1 MIVIRFIFTA
11 STDPKESSQ
20 VHQVLMCWRPEDLGS
35 VGHRHQGDQ
44 GTFAIVYIF
53 NPSPVEYLFIY
64 HSIQAAIS
72 NAISSLKP
80 RQIFIFMKYRHLSVE
95 FILPTDH
102 FSKNILYIT
111 LGMNFAFN
119 PLTAGAAYIRV
130 FFFYQHIRYH
140 ILNMLKINQQDL
152 KRVDLYFVK
161 SE

>member
-1 MIVIRFIFTA
+1 MKRKELTKIFMMISNWKKTFDLHGLYKNTNVCLIRWMNVIRFIFTA

-53 NPSPVEYLFIY
+53 NPSPAEYLFIY

-72 NAISSLKP
+72 NAIPSLKP
-80 RQIFIFMKYRHLSVE
+80 RQIFIFLKYRHLSVE

-102 FSKNILYIT
+102 FSKNILY
-111 LGMNFAFN
+111 NAFAFHW
-119 PLTAGAAYIRV
+119 V
-130 FFFYQHIRYH
+130 
-140 ILNMLKINQQDL
+140 
-152 KRVDLYFVK
+152 
-161 SE
+161 